1 MQKHSQKFFST
12 RVYGFSDLRN
22 FFFFFCALFLSMRS
36 ICCLHMILHFSLTHL
51 LIHSLIHSLIRH
63 LVLQTY
69 SALIAIMSCELYS
82 ISISLIFSFIFFWS
96 WLFGVRFQSKCA
108 HARGRTKR
116 ETFSSVYEICIFNK
130 LNRIQ
135 KTAESLP
142 PIESLSNFK
151 HK

>member
-22 FFFFFCALFLSMRS
+22 FFFFFLCFVSLHAIDMLFAYDFAF
-36 ICCLHMILHFSLTHL
+36 FSHSFT
-51 LIHSLIHSLIRH
+51 HSLAHSPARCH

-135 KTAESLP
+135 KPAESLP

>member
-22 FFFFFCALFLSMRS
+22 FFFFFLCFVSLRAIDMLFAYDFAF
-36 ICCLHMILHFSLTHL
+36 FSHSFT
-51 LIHSLIHSLIRH
+51 HSLARSPARCH

-82 ISISLIFSFIFFWS
+82 ISISLIFSIFFG
-96 WLFGVRFQSKCA
+96 LGFLVCDFNQNALMRVA
-108 HARGRTKR
+108 KR

-135 KTAESLP
+135 KPAESLP